1 MIRRGAVASRF
12 AAALAEAGV
21 PGGLAPAGPAT
32 PAAGRSRHLA
42 GHARPGGRPS
52 PAERIGDI
60 ALHGAA
66 LPAARR
72 VESLREEV
80 TFRAK

>member
-1 MIRRGAVASRF
+1 MRARGW
-12 AAALAEAGV
+12 
-21 PGGLAPAGPAT
+21 
-32 PAAGRSRHLA
+32 
-42 GHARPGGRPS
+42 PS